1 MDCISTN
8 LAYGDTGYF
17 SRVAID
23 YVSQADDL
31 RSFYRHP
38 VSLDGISNAI
48 EDRKKSPVDRALL
61 VKELTR
67 QYEGIPHSDKV
78 RDNIRLLLNEN
89 AFTVCTAHQPAI
101 FTGSLFFIYKILH
114 IIKLCAHFRESFPR
128 YDFVPVFYM
137 GCEDADLDEL
147 GNIALNGE
155 KLTWDTSQTG
165 AVGRMQPKGLEK
177 IIERISGELS
187 VQPFGP
193 ALIELLKDCYNNS
206 PNIQIATL
214 KLVNRLFEEY
224 GLLVLIPDN
233 AALKRPLTPVFEQ
246 ELFEETSSAIV
257 ARTIE
262 RFSKQYKAQ
271 ARPRAI
277 NLFYLDEQVRARIE
291 RQGETW
297 IVAGTDISFT
307 EASLRQELEEHPE
320 RFSPNVILRGL
331 SQEKIL
337 PNIGFVG
344 GGGELAYWLELKDLF
359 DHYQTPYPAL
369 ILRNSFLVMDEQW
382 LKKMEALGF
391 DLASLFKDEQ
401 TLVNEL
407 VKRESSHQLSL
418 IAEIQN
424 ASSYYEQL
432 KRIAAQVDPSLT
444 DHISALQARA
454 IKPLQELE
462 KKLLRAEKRKFEA
475 QHRQIQAMK
484 NALFPW
490 DGLQERVENF
500 MPFYARWGQD
510 FIRMLY
516 AESLTLEQVFRV
528 VAVKEQQ
535 T

>member
-1 MDCISTN
+1 MDCTSTN

-17 SRVAID
+17 SQVTID
-23 YVSQADDL
+23 YVTQAGDL

-38 VSLDGISNAI
+38 VSLDGIAKAI

-61 VKELTR
+61 VKELTK

-78 RDNIRLLLNEN
+78 GDNIRLLLNEN
-89 AFTVCTAHQPAI
+89 VFTVCTAHQPAI
-101 FTGSLFFIYKILH
+101 FTGNLFFIYKILH
-114 IIKLCAHFRESFPR
+114 VIKLCARFRESFPQ

-147 GNIALNGE
+147 GNIVLNGE
-155 KLTWDTSQTG
+155 KLTWETSQTG

-177 IIERISGELS
+177 LIERINGELS

-193 ALIELLKDCYNNS
+193 ALISLLKDCYDNS

-233 AALKRPLTPVFEQ
+233 AALKKTLIPVFEK
-246 ELFEETSSAIV
+246 ELFEETSSGIV
-257 ARTIE
+257 AQTIE
-262 RFSKQYKAQ
+262 RFSKKYKVQ
-271 ARPRAI
+271 AHPRAI
-277 NLFYLDEQVRARIE
+277 NLFYLDDQIRARIE
-291 RQGETW
+291 KQGETW
-297 IVAGTDISFT
+297 TVAGTDIVFT
-307 EASLRQELEEHPE
+307 EAALRQELEEHPE

-331 SQEKIL
+331 FQEKIL

-359 DHYQTPYPAL
+359 DHYQTSYPVL
-369 ILRNSFLVMDEQW
+369 ILRNSFLVMEEQW
-382 LKKMEALGF
+382 LTKMEALGF
-391 DLASLFKDEQ
+391 GVPGLFKDEQ
-401 TLVNEL
+401 TLINEL

-418 IAEIQN
+418 ITEIQN
-424 ASSYYEQL
+424 ASLYYEQL
-432 KRIAAQVDPSLT
+432 KRIAAQVDASLT

-462 KKLLRAEKRKFEA
+462 KKLLRAEKRKFET
-475 QHRQIQAMK
+475 QQRQIQAMR
-484 NALFPW
+484 NTLFPF
-490 DGLQERVENF
+490 DGLQERVENI

-510 FIRMLY
+510 FIRMIY
-516 AESLTLEQVFRV
+516 AESLTLEQEFRV
-528 VAVKEQQ
+528 TAIKDREA
-535 T
+535 